1 MKDKKLTNNYDA
13 LSLEE
18 LTFEANEIIQ
28 DLENRKD
35 LEGSV
40 EKYQDLLK
48 LNSIIEKKFQKSAK
62 DINEKSKKDIIKI
75 VEKKNAKKIK

>member
-62 DINEKSKKDIIKI
+62 NINEKSKKNIIKI
-75 VEKKNAKKIK
+75 IEKKKCKKD

>member
-62 DINEKSKKDIIKI
+62 NINEKSKKNIIKI
-75 VEKKNAKKIK
+75 IEKKNAKKIN